1 MTSTARG
8 APAVVAGPPGPGR
21 IADLPRVPL
30 RHHGR
35 WISAVVLIVLLFLL
49 GRAFAQG
56 DIEWPVVG
64 RYLTAPA
71 ILHGLVNTVV
81 ITLCSMVLAV
91 VLGVV
96 AAVMRMSANP
106 VARTVAFGYV
116 WLFRGVPVLLQLLIW
131 YNLALVFPTVGFGP
145 FQARMIDVMTP
156 FMATLLGL
164 GINMGAYTAELVR
177 AGILSVDR
185 GQIEAAQALSLTSGQ
200 IRRRIVLPQAMRV
213 ILPPLGNEFISTLK
227 MSSLAA
233 VITYGELLESAE
245 FIYYANNRV
254 IELLI
259 VAAIWY
265 LAVVSVL
272 SVVQHFVE
280 RRFGRGFRHS
290 SRRPARGIG
299 RRLKGAPAQ

>member
-1 MTSTARG
+1 M
-8 APAVVAGPPGPGR
+8 
-21 IADLPRVPL
+21 PL
-30 RHHGR
+30 RHYGR
-35 WISAVVLIVLLFLL
+35 WISAAVVLTLIALL
-49 GRAFAQG
+49 GMAFARG
-56 DIEWPVVG
+56 GIEWSVVG
-64 RYLTAPA
+64 HYLTAGA
-71 ILHGLVNTVV
+71 ILHGLGNTVM
-81 ITLCSMVLAV
+81 ITLCSMALAI

-96 AAVMRMSANP
+96 VALMRMSANP
-106 VARTVAFGYV
+106 VTSTVAFGYI

-131 YNLALVFPTVGFGP
+131 YNLALVFPTIGFGD
-145 FQARMIDVMTP
+145 FQTRTIDVMTP
-156 FMATLLGL
+156 FMAALLGL
-164 GINMGAYTAELVR
+164 GINMSAYTAELVR

-185 GQIEAAQALSLTSGQ
+185 GQIEAAQAISLTPGQ
-200 IRRRIVLPQAMRV
+200 IRRRVVLPQAMRV

-233 VITYGELLESAE
+233 VISYGEILESAE

-280 RRFGRGFRHS
+280 RRVGRGFQHS
-290 SRRPARGIG
+290 VKRTG
-299 RRLKGAPAQ
+299 RSLGRSGKGDAA